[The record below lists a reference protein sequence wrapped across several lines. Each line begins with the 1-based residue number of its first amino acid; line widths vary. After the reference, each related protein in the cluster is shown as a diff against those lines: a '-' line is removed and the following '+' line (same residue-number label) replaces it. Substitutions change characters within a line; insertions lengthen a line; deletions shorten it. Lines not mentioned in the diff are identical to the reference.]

1 MKTIKRFIVW
11 VNYGLE
17 GWSIF
22 GSSDD
27 WDEAV
32 SIRSEAIDEC
42 NIDEED
48 IILAENKNELV
59 VKPAAKQMTEWHREL
74 EAVLMTLDDC
84 QMECDGMTW
93 AVSQLLNDAGVP
105 HDCMYGFVRNEQTK
119 DIVTPHFW
127 VVLDD
132 GWLVDLRLR
141 MWLGDHDNIPHGVF
155 HPDNEPGFFYK
166 GDPVQNH
173 KGMRLGKAVL
183 DIMTDGKISH
193 VKVPERQDGE

>member
-1 MKTIKRFIVW
+1 MWERCTVKGPHMKTIKRFIVW

-59 VKPAAKQMTEWHREL
+59 VKPAAKQMTIGTGNWKPSL
-74 EAVLMTLDDC
+74 
-84 QMECDGMTW
+84 
-93 AVSQLLNDAGVP
+93 
-105 HDCMYGFVRNEQTK
+105 
-119 DIVTPHFW
+119 
-127 VVLDD
+127 
-132 GWLVDLRLR
+132 
-141 MWLGDHDNIPHGVF
+141 
-155 HPDNEPGFFYK
+155 
-166 GDPVQNH
+166 
-173 KGMRLGKAVL
+173 
-183 DIMTDGKISH
+183 
-193 VKVPERQDGE
+193 

>member
-59 VKPAAKQMTEWHREL
+59 VKPAA
-74 EAVLMTLDDC
+74 EAN
-84 QMECDGMTW
+84 DGVAPGTG
-93 AVSQLLNDAGVP
+93 SRP
-105 HDCMYGFVRNEQTK
+105 Y
-119 DIVTPHFW
+119 
-127 VVLDD
+127 
-132 GWLVDLRLR
+132 DL
-141 MWLGDHDNIPHGVF
+141 G
-155 HPDNEPGFFYK
+155 
-166 GDPVQNH
+166 
-173 KGMRLGKAVL
+173 
-183 DIMTDGKISH
+183 
-193 VKVPERQDGE
+193 

>member
-74 EAVLMTLDDC
+74 EAVLMTLIDRN
-84 QMECDGMTW
+84 
-93 AVSQLLNDAGVP
+93 LNPKKIKKTPKNGCLFNTACVP
-105 HDCMYGFVRNEQTK
+105 
-119 DIVTPHFW
+119 
-127 VVLDD
+127 
-132 GWLVDLRLR
+132 
-141 MWLGDHDNIPHGVF
+141 
-155 HPDNEPGFFYK
+155 
-166 GDPVQNH
+166 
-173 KGMRLGKAVL
+173 
-183 DIMTDGKISH
+183 
-193 VKVPERQDGE
+193 

>member
-59 VKPAAKQMTEWHREL
+59 VKPAAKQMT
-74 EAVLMTLDDC
+74 APAD
-84 QMECDGMTW
+84 
-93 AVSQLLNDAGVP
+93 
-105 HDCMYGFVRNEQTK
+105 
-119 DIVTPHFW
+119 
-127 VVLDD
+127 
-132 GWLVDLRLR
+132 
-141 MWLGDHDNIPHGVF
+141 
-155 HPDNEPGFFYK
+155 
-166 GDPVQNH
+166 
-173 KGMRLGKAVL
+173 
-183 DIMTDGKISH
+183 
-193 VKVPERQDGE
+193 

>member
-48 IILAENKNELV
+48 IILAENKKRAGGKTCGQAN
-59 VKPAAKQMTEWHREL
+59 
-74 EAVLMTLDDC
+74 
-84 QMECDGMTW
+84 DGVAPGTG
-93 AVSQLLNDAGVP
+93 SRP
-105 HDCMYGFVRNEQTK
+105 Y
-119 DIVTPHFW
+119 
-127 VVLDD
+127 
-132 GWLVDLRLR
+132 DL
-141 MWLGDHDNIPHGVF
+141 G
-155 HPDNEPGFFYK
+155 
-166 GDPVQNH
+166 
-173 KGMRLGKAVL
+173 
-183 DIMTDGKISH
+183 
-193 VKVPERQDGE
+193 

>member
-93 AVSQLLNDAGVP
+93 AEATYSMKRVYLMTA
-105 HDCMYGFVRNEQTK
+105 CMALCETNRPRT
-119 DIVTPHFW
+119 
-127 VVLDD
+127 
-132 GWLVDLRLR
+132 
-141 MWLGDHDNIPHGVF
+141 
-155 HPDNEPGFFYK
+155 
-166 GDPVQNH
+166 
-173 KGMRLGKAVL
+173 
-183 DIMTDGKISH
+183 S
-193 VKVPERQDGE
+193 

>member
-27 WDEAV
+27 WDEAL

-42 NIDEED
+42 NIDEDD

-84 QMECDGMTW
+84 QMGSSPSRWCKF
-93 AVSQLLNDAGVP
+93 SSSLP
-105 HDCMYGFVRNEQTK
+105 VR
-119 DIVTPHFW
+119 
-127 VVLDD
+127 
-132 GWLVDLRLR
+132 
-141 MWLGDHDNIPHGVF
+141 
-155 HPDNEPGFFYK
+155 
-166 GDPVQNH
+166 
-173 KGMRLGKAVL
+173 
-183 DIMTDGKISH
+183 
-193 VKVPERQDGE
+193 

>member
-93 AVSQLLNDAGVP
+93 AVSHLLNDAGDPCGIRPVFLHSGP
-105 HDCMYGFVRNEQTK
+105 SDGIPFPRGGWRYGCCSVRHDAVVDQVRQRGSIESLWHGDGFTLPCSCVRET
-119 DIVTPHFW
+119 
-127 VVLDD
+127 L
-132 GWLVDLRLR
+132 
-141 MWLGDHDNIPHGVF
+141 
-155 HPDNEPGFFYK
+155 
-166 GDPVQNH
+166 
-173 KGMRLGKAVL
+173 
-183 DIMTDGKISH
+183 
-193 VKVPERQDGE
+193 